1 MALKL
6 TGGRWKMRVEDK
18 QAEYAIFHHVI
29 ALIINGV
36 SGKRWK
42 MEDRNVFFVG
52 EAVALPSEALK

>member
-6 TGGRWKMRVEDK
+6 TGGRWKMWVEDK
-18 QAEYAIFHHVI
+18 QAENAIFHRVI
-29 ALIINGV
+29 TLIINGI

>member
-1 MALKL
+1 M
-6 TGGRWKMRVEDK
+6 EDK
-18 QAEYAIFHHVI
+18 QAENAIFHRII

-52 EAVALPSEALK
+52 EAVTLPSEALK

>member
-6 TGGRWKMRVEDK
+6 TGGRWKMR
-18 QAEYAIFHHVI
+18 AENAIFHCVI
-29 ALIINGV
+29 TLIINGV

>member
-18 QAEYAIFHHVI
+18 QAENAIFHRII

-52 EAVALPSEALK
+52 EAVVLPSEALK